1 MARFLEKLFN
11 IRRQE
16 WSRVSL
22 LFLIATLTNL
32 ISIWGSTIAYA
43 DFLKTAGLS
52 AVPWILIASS
62 VLSIIAAAVY
72 TAFVD
77 RIANDKLLIGLYIL
91 AAFGILI
98 GLALLLLGYPLV
110 AFLLLYLFSLAWN
123 VVYNSH
129 FPTYINNLY
138 DIQSAKRVLPL
149 VFAGFRVGSIV
160 GGLTLALLTANL
172 SFELIVV
179 IWLGANVMLAG
190 LVWGVPYLLKEKGLR
205 RERIRHTAP
214 EKMTHAAKPRTSYIE
229 NVRDGLRYTLQN
241 TYLRW
246 IAIDTLLFMMLMSV
260 IEYASSGTLL
270 KIYQTSTEFAN
281 YIALIGG
288 IANLVAL
295 PILLFGMSRLISRL
309 GVGNA
314 KLIFPAGTLLTSAS
328 LIFAPGL
335 ISASAGYIDRTA
347 FRLTF
352 QSSVDNLLYNAVPLR
367 VKGRSRAFVS
377 GLLVPIGALLG
388 GALLFLPFVA
398 TTWFVPAVIG
408 ILAIG
413 YMLTAWFTRRQYSQA
428 LVKMLEQEDYSFLL
442 SQEASELNNVDPA
455 TLLQLQ
461 KKLQESSSPEL
472 KAFIAQ
478 LIAQVGGNNAAPIL
492 VQVVQEAE
500 DARTRAALLDVV
512 VASDLHAK
520 IIANLYIRYLNDPD
534 PAVRQAV
541 IAGLEELVSS
551 THPHLLLRLMPMLQD
566 PALEVRVRVLSA
578 ICRCGY
584 FYQTPP
590 AIQLLDQLLGATD
603 PHQRT
608 AGVRILEQ
616 IGLKA
621 ASIEDQALQRLTNY
635 LSDPADEVRLEAAV
649 ASETLLRAL
658 NKDRQLVDTT
668 GDVLYQHVREK
679 IEHLLH
685 DPIERVRQSA
695 LILLA
700 EIGARDTDQ
709 SLANALADRSPQVRA
724 TAIDLIVRNGKAAI
738 PLIHPRLNSPD
749 PQMRKMAAVVL
760 SRVDPKEFGPL
771 ISETGITANLLD
783 IYGNLGLVEALSPL
797 KQYRGIGVL
806 DSALREQNRQQA
818 EEIFYLLRVIHE
830 ANAIGIIYDSLR
842 SPDPRMRANA
852 HEALESMTTPQ
863 TARLIAPLFEPDMNI
878 NQLLAFSH
886 ETWEMKHPNTPQALQ
901 RLASQPDNP
910 WLRAI
915 TLFALGEISASFAP
929 VNEVQPVQT
938 TDAPAAAP
946 SVESSTVEAPAPPN
960 ANQDSVVQPAE
971 SSRRRRSVADRLSL
985 LMGDGN
991 SSTEKTESP
1000 KPAEG
1005 PAQPDRATATLAS
1018 VGLTLAEMIALI
1030 DAGLND
1036 PSDEVRTASTAAKRV
1051 MAARS
1056 LQAENQIAAPQEA
1069 TLLSTIE
1076 KIIFL
1081 KQVPFFQGMTIEQLR
1096 ILASVCEEE
1105 FFVANT
1111 RLYQEKDPGGVLY
1124 MVINGRVGIEQEK
1137 RKGSFARLSQV
1148 NAYSYFGE
1156 ANLFDNSPRT
1166 TSAVAVQDTLTL
1178 QLRREPLIALA
1189 RQYPEL
1195 SLELIN
1201 VLSLR
1206 LREVNDHVADL
1217 TRAKPRELMKLYDK
1231 FDETS

>member
-1 MARFLEKLFN
+1 MALLLEKLFN
-11 IRRQE
+11 IRQSE
-16 WSRVSL
+16 WPRVWL

-43 DFLKTAGLS
+43 DFLKAAGLG

-62 VLSIIAAAVY
+62 VLSILAAAVY

-77 RIANDKLLIGLYIL
+77 RIANDKLLIGLYIV
-91 AAFGILI
+91 AALSILI
-98 GLALLLLGYPLV
+98 GLALLLLGFPLI
-110 AFLLLYLFSLAWN
+110 AYLLLYLFSLAWN

-129 FPTYINNLY
+129 FPTYINSLY

-160 GGLTLALLTANL
+160 GGLTLALLTATQ
-172 SFELIVV
+172 SFSTIVT
-179 IWLGANVMLAG
+179 IWLVANVLLAG
-190 LVWGVPYLLKEKGLR
+190 LVWGVPYLLKEKRLR
-205 RERIRHTAP
+205 RERVRRALP
-214 EKMTHAAKPRTSYIE
+214 EKTAHAAKPRTSYIE
-229 NVRDGLRYTLQN
+229 NVREGLRYTLQN

-260 IEYASSGTLL
+260 IEYASSGALL
-270 KIYQTSTEFAN
+270 NLYKTSTEFAN

-288 IANLVAL
+288 VANFVAL

-367 VKGRSRAFVS
+367 VKGRARAFVS

-388 GALLFLPFVA
+388 GALLFLPFIS
-398 TTWFVPAVIG
+398 TTWFLPAVIG
-408 ILAIG
+408 TLAIG
-413 YMLTAWFTRRQYSQA
+413 YMLTAWFTRRQYGQA

-478 LIAQVGGNNAAPIL
+478 LIAQVGGSNAAPIL
-492 VQVVQEAE
+492 VQVVQEAS
-500 DARTRAALLDVV
+500 DAHTRAALLDVV
-512 VASDLHAK
+512 VASDLRAK
-520 IIANLYIRYLNDPD
+520 IIANLYISYLNDPD

-566 PALEVRVRVLSA
+566 SDLEVRVRVLSA

-590 AIQLLDQLLGATD
+590 AVQLLDKLLSDND

-621 ASIEDQALQRLTNY
+621 ASSEDQALQRLTDY
-635 LSDPADEVRLEAAV
+635 LDDPADEVRLEAAV
-649 ASETLLRAL
+649 ASETLLHTL
-658 NKDRQLVDTT
+658 NTNRQLVDAT
-668 GDVLYQHVREK
+668 GNALYQHIHGK

-700 EIGARDTDQ
+700 ELGARDTDQ
-709 SLANALADRSPQVRA
+709 YLANALADRSPQVRA
-724 TAIDLIVRNGKAAI
+724 TAIDLLVRNGKAAI

-749 PQMRKMAAVVL
+749 PQVRKMAAVVL
-760 SRVDPKEFGPL
+760 GRVDPKEFGPL
-771 ISETGITANLLD
+771 ISETGITSNLLS
-783 IYGNLGLVEALSPL
+783 IYGNLGLVEALTPL

-806 DSALREQNRQQA
+806 DSALREQNGQQA

-830 ANAIGIIYDSLR
+830 ASAIGIIYESLR
-842 SPDPRMRANA
+842 SPDPRVRANA

-863 TARLIAPLFEPDMNI
+863 TAQLIAPLFDPDMVI
-878 NQLLAFSH
+878 LHLLKLSH
-886 ETWEMKHPNTPQALQ
+886 ETWEMQHPDTPQALQ
-901 RLASQPDNP
+901 RLAAQTDNP

-915 TLFALGEISASFAP
+915 TLFALGEIAASLAP
-929 VNEVQPVQT
+929 EPEARPDQPATGQVAT
-938 TDAPAAAP
+938 SPA
-946 SVESSTVEAPAPPN
+946 ESSTVAAPSTPSPDDTVKLPEAN
-960 ANQDSVVQPAE
+960 
-971 SSRRRRSVADRLSL
+971 RRRRGLDRLTS

-991 SSTEKTESP
+991 SSAEKTEGA

-1005 PAQPDRATATLAS
+1005 PAQPDRSSVDPAK

-1036 PSDEVRTASTAAKRV
+1036 PSDEVRIASASAKRII
-1051 MAARS
+1051 AARS
-1056 LQAENQIAAPQEA
+1056 LEAELQSMIAAPQEA

-1105 FFVANT
+1105 FFAATT

-1124 MVINGRVGIEQEK
+1124 MVINGKVGIEQEK
-1137 RKGSFARLSQV
+1137 RKGSFARLSNV
-1148 NAYSYFGE
+1148 DAYSYFGE

-1189 RQYPEL
+1189 RQYPDL

-1206 LREVNDHVADL
+1206 LREINDHVAEL
-1217 TRAKPRELMKLYDK
+1217 TRTKPRELLKLYDQ

>member
-11 IRRQE
+11 IRTHE
-16 WSRVSL
+16 WPRVLL
-22 LFLIATLTNL
+22 LFLVATLTNL
-32 ISIWGSTIAYA
+32 VSIWGSTIAYA
-43 DFLKTAGLS
+43 DFLKEAGLG

-62 VLSIIAAAVY
+62 MLSIIAAAVY

-77 RIANDKLLIGLYIL
+77 RIANDKLLISLYIV
-91 AAFGILI
+91 AAFSILL
-98 GLALLLLGYPLV
+98 GLVLLLLEYRLI
-110 AFLLLYLFSLAWN
+110 AFLLLYLFSLAWGT
-123 VVYNSH
+123 VYNSH
-129 FPTYINNLY
+129 FPTYINSLY

-149 VFAGFRVGSIV
+149 IFAGFRVGSIV
-160 GGLTLALLTANL
+160 GGLTLALLTASQ
-172 SFELIVV
+172 SFKVIVV
-179 IWLGANVMLAG
+179 IWLSANLLLGA
-190 LVWGVPYLLKEKGLR
+190 LVWGVPYLLKEKRLR
-205 RERIRHTAP
+205 QERIRRAAP
-214 EKMTHAAKPRTSYIE
+214 EKTIHAAKPRTSYIE
-229 NVRDGLRYTLQN
+229 NVREGLRYTLQN

-246 IAIDTLLFMMLMSV
+246 IAIDTLLFMILMSV

-270 KIYQTSTEFAN
+270 NIYQTSAEFAN
-281 YIALIGG
+281 YIALLGG

-377 GLLVPIGALLG
+377 GLLVPVGALLG
-388 GALLFLPFVA
+388 GALLFLPFVS
-398 TTWFVPAVIG
+398 THWFVPAIIG
-408 ILAIG
+408 ILAIS
-413 YMLTAWFTRRQYSQA
+413 YVLTAWFTRRQYSQA

-442 SQEASELNNVDPA
+442 SQEASELNNADPA

-478 LIAQVGGNNAAPIL
+478 LISQVGGNNAAPIL
-492 VQVVQEAE
+492 VQVVQEAG

-512 VASDLHAK
+512 VASDLRTK
-520 IIANLYIRYLNDPD
+520 SIANLYISCLNDPD

-541 IAGLEELVSS
+541 IAGLEELANS

-566 PALEVRVRVLSA
+566 PALEVRVRALSA

-590 AIQLLDQLLGATD
+590 AIQLLDQILADTD
-603 PHQRT
+603 PHRRT
-608 AGVRILEQ
+608 AGIRILEQ

-621 ASIEDQALQRLTNY
+621 TSRDDQAWQRLINY
-635 LSDPADEVRLEAAV
+635 LDDPADEVRLEAAV
-649 ASETLLRAL
+649 ASETLLPIL
-658 NKDRQLVDTT
+658 HKDRSAEDTT
-668 GDVLYQHVREK
+668 SSPLYQHLREK

-695 LILLA
+695 LTLLA
-700 EIGARDTDQ
+700 EVGARDADQ
-709 SLANALADRSPQVRA
+709 SLVDALADRSPQVRA

-738 PLIHPRLNSPD
+738 PLVHSRLNSTD
-749 PQMRKMAAVVL
+749 PQVRKMVAVVL

-771 ISETGITANLLD
+771 ISETGITANLLN
-783 IYGNLGLVEALSPL
+783 IYAHLGLIEALAPL
-797 KQYRGIGVL
+797 QPYRGIGVL
-806 DSALREQNRQQA
+806 DSALREQNWQQA
-818 EEIFYLLRVIHE
+818 EEIFYLLRAIHK
-830 ANAIGIIYDSLR
+830 ASAIDIIYDSLR
-842 SPDPRMRANA
+842 SPNPRVRANA
-852 HEALESMTTPQ
+852 HETLESITTPQ
-863 TARLIAPLFEPDMNI
+863 TARLIAPLFEPDMI
-878 NQLLAFSH
+878 ITQLLTLSH
-886 ETWEMKHPNTPQALQ
+886 ETWEMQQPTTPQALQ
-901 RLASQPDNP
+901 HLASQTDNP

-915 TLFALGEISASFAP
+915 TLFALGEIAASFAP
-929 VNEVQPVQT
+929 ANETRLAQSVKTPAVVPPAT
-938 TDAPAAAP
+938 PSTADTPAPAN
-946 SVESSTVEAPAPPN
+946 TH
-960 ANQDSVVQPAE
+960 QDSASQPAE
-971 SSRRRRSVADRLSL
+971 SRRRRSGRDRLSM

-991 SSTEKTESP
+991 SGAEKTESLT
-1000 KPAEG
+1000 PAG
-1005 PAQPDRATATLAS
+1005 APAQPNRVTAALPN
-1018 VGLTLAEMIALI
+1018 VGLTLAEMVALI
-1030 DAGLND
+1030 DAGLID
-1036 PSDEVRTASTAAKRV
+1036 QSEEVRIASAAAKRLI
-1051 MAARS
+1051 AARS
-1056 LQAENQIAAPQEA
+1056 LPAEIQSALAAPQEA

-1105 FFVANT
+1105 FFAADT
-1111 RLYQEKDPGGVLY
+1111 RLYKEKDPGGVLY
-1124 MVINGRVGIEQEK
+1124 MVINGRVGIEHEK
-1137 RKGSFARLSQV
+1137 RTGSFARLSQV
-1148 NAYSYFGE
+1148 DAYSYFGE

-1178 QLRREPLIALA
+1178 RLRREPLIALA
-1189 RQYPEL
+1189 RQYPAL

-1201 VLSLR
+1201 VLSQR
-1206 LREVNDHVADL
+1206 LREVNDHVAEL
-1217 TRAKPRELMKLYDK
+1217 TRAKPRELHKLYDQ
-1231 FDETS
+1231 FD